1 LNRLRLLLCL
11 IAFAL
16 LTLVGCGGGGTSGP
30 SSFELSGLV
39 ENITNSGAP
48 TPAATVQVGSASVV
62 TATDGSF
69 AIQAPAGTTF
79 VLVIYTPPGG
89 SPLTFRFDFAG
100 ITEDTNVGKLVVGP
114 QQATV
119 TGVVRNQQDNSLLG
133 GATVTL
139 GGVRAT
145 TGSNGVYILTGVAH
159 DPAAPATFLALE
171 GRAGRTGYFPRIF
184 FPDATPS
191 SGAVTLADI
200 LLQPDSGSAPP
211 GTPFNIEG
219 FVNPSPDGVGAT
231 VELRLGGTLVRQV
244 TTGANRKYGFWV
256 TPGNYTVT
264 ATKGTLTSGPV
275 PVNLTS
281 PAETIRRDVT
291 LL

>member
-1 LNRLRLLLCL
+1 MML
-11 IAFAL
+11 A
-16 LTLVGCGGGGTSGP
+16 LVGCGGGGGTTGP
-30 SSFELSGLV
+30 TSFELSGLV
-39 ENITNSGAP
+39 ENISNGGAP
-48 TPAATVQVGSASVV
+48 TPGATVQVGSSTVTTAS
-62 TATDGSF
+62 DGSF
-69 AIQAPAGTTF
+69 AIQAPTGTNF

-89 SPLTFRFDFAG
+89 GPLTFRFDFAG
-100 ITEDTNVGKLVVGP
+100 ITDDTNVGKLVVGP
-114 QQATV
+114 QQANV
-119 TGVVRNQQDNSLLG
+119 TGAVRDQQDNSLLA

-139 GGVRAT
+139 GGIRAT
-145 TGSNGVYILTGVAH
+145 TGANGIYILSGVAY
-159 DPAAPATFLALE
+159 DPATPATFLALE
-171 GRAGRTGYFPRIF
+171 GRAGRAGYFPRIF
-184 FPDATPS
+184 FPDVTPS
-191 SGAVTLADI
+191 GGTATLSDV
-200 LLQPDSGSAPP
+200 LLQPDSGGAPP

-219 FVNPSPDGVGAT
+219 FVNPSPDGVGAV

-256 TPGNYTVT
+256 VPGNYTVT